1 MSKSKIIIVFLLAII
16 VTNLG
21 FSNLLPNKVFAAA
34 SPVRITEI
42 MYDPSGDGTKEFVEI
57 YNGSDKAINL
67 AGWSMY
73 GVDYVFPSTNLNAGE
88 YISIVRNLT
97 SFRQLH
103 PSARVAGQYTGK
115 LKGGGELI
123 KVFNNSASLM
133 SQVSYSYTSPW
144 PSAPK
149 DGGPSLSLVRPT
161 ANEETP
167 GCWSSSAVNGGSP
180 SKANSTSTSGSGCS
194 DKAYPVS
201 SSPPAT
207 TNNATPQPSNNSSP
221 STTNTT
227 NRSSNGSN
235 NTPASN
241 NQTSTDSNTTNISNG
256 EQANLTGDNMA
267 NSNGVN
273 SAQDSQA
280 TSADTEKNKNFIYLV
295 IFFLCIIGFAGY
307 YLNKLRLRKH
317 LEIVLNKKRV
327 KKSGKVN
334 GKK

>member
-1 MSKSKIIIVFLLAII
+1 MSKLKIKIAFLIAILFI
-16 VTNLG
+16 NLG
-21 FSNLLPNKVFAAA
+21 FLNLIPSKVYAAA

-73 GVDYVFPSTNLNAGE
+73 GVDFVFPSTNLNAGE

-97 SFRQLH
+97 SFRQMNAT
-103 PSARVAGQYTGK
+103 ARVAGQYTGK
-115 LKGGGELI
+115 LRGGGEII
-123 KVFNNSASLM
+123 KIYNNSASLM

-180 SKANSTSTSGSGCS
+180 SSANSTSTSGSGCS
-194 DKAYPVS
+194 DKAYPVYS
-201 SSPPAT
+201 TPAAT
-207 TNNATPQPSNNSSP
+207 TNNSTTQSGNSSTPTSNNS
-221 STTNTT
+221 TKK
-227 NRSSNGSN
+227 SSNSSN
-235 NTPASN
+235 SNPTSSSQTPPDANSSTN
-241 NQTSTDSNTTNISNG
+241 PNSEQT
-256 EQANLTGDNMA
+256 NLTGNNIA

-280 TSADTEKNKNFIYLV
+280 TNSDTKKNKNYIYLV
-295 IFFLCIIGFAGY
+295 ILILLIIGFAGY

-317 LEIVLNKKRV
+317 LEIVLNKKNV
-327 KKSGKVN
+327 KKSGKGN